1 LAPGI
6 WPGRAVR
13 LRLTS
18 FRRPISPIWGMSAQS
33 NSVTLTERGMTS

>member
-6 WPGRAVR
+6 WPGGATKVNPRSGGESA
-13 LRLTS
+13 
-18 FRRPISPIWGMSAQS
+18 PIWGMSAQS